1 MALEW
6 LKANFAA
13 AKKAALDEVG
23 KFKNAKFH
31 EGVIAA
37 CAKMAYAD
45 GIVDPKEKIKMMG
58 FIQSADVLSVFKMD
72 DNIALWKKWAGKYEN
87 DKDFAD
93 MEALQVIGKNKA
105 DSAASRTLVRVAIL
119 VANADQNFDKSE
131 IEAAVQICREL
142 GLDPAEF
149 NLAA

>member
-6 LKANFAA
+6 LKTNLQA
-13 AKKAALDEVG
+13 AKKSVLDEVG
-23 KFKNAKFH
+23 KFKNAKFL

-45 GIVDPKEKIKMMG
+45 GTVDSKEKQKMMG
-58 FIQSADVLSVFKMD
+58 FVQNSEVLSVFKVED
-72 DNIALWKKWAGKYEN
+72 VIAMWKKWAAKYES

-105 DSAASRTLVRVAIL
+105 DQGASRVLVRVAIL
-119 VANADQNFDKSE
+119 VANSDGNFDKSE
-131 IEAAVQICREL
+131 ITSAIEICKEL
-142 GLDPAEF
+142 GLDPADF
-149 NLAA
+149 NLVA

>member
-6 LKANFAA
+6 LKTNFAA

-23 KFKNAKFH
+23 KFRNAKFH

-45 GIVDPKEKIKMMG
+45 GIVDPKEKQKMMG
-58 FIQSADVLSVFKMD
+58 FIQNSDVLSVFKIED
-72 DNIALWKKWAGKYEN
+72 SIALWKKWAGKYDN

-93 MEALQVIGKNKA
+93 MEALQAIGKNKA
-105 DSAASRTLVRVAIL
+105 DSGAARTLVRVVIL
-119 VANADQNFDKSE
+119 VANSDNNFDANE
-131 IEAAVQICREL
+131 IRSAIEICREL

>member
-6 LKANFAA
+6 LKTNLGA
-13 AKKAALDEVG
+13 AKAAITTEVG

-31 EGVIAA
+31 EAVIAA

-45 GIVDPKEKIKMMG
+45 GVVDPKEKLKMMG
-58 FIQSADVLSVFKMD
+58 FIQNSEALAVFKVD
-72 DNIALWKKWAGKYEN
+72 DSVAHWKKWATKYDN

-93 MEALQVIGKNKA
+93 MEALQTIAKIKS
-105 DSAASRTLVRVAIL
+105 DSGAARTLLRVAIL
-119 VANADQNFDKSE
+119 VANSDNNFDAHE
-131 IEAAVQICREL
+131 ISAAVSIAREL

-149 NLAA
+149 NLPA

>member
-6 LKANFAA
+6 LKTNLAA

-31 EGVIAA
+31 EGVIAG

-45 GIVDPKEKIKMMG
+45 GMVDPKEKLKMMG
-58 FIQSADVLSVFKMD
+58 FIQNSEALSVFKIED
-72 DNIALWKKWAGKYEN
+72 SIALWKKWSAKYEN

-105 DSAASRTLVRVAIL
+105 DSGAARTLVRVVIL
-119 VANADQNFDKSE
+119 VANSDQNFDKDE
-131 IEAAVQICREL
+131 IKTAIEICREL
-142 GLDPAEF
+142 GLDPTEF
-149 NLAA
+149 GLAA

>member
-6 LKANFAA
+6 LKTNFAA

-58 FIQSADVLSVFKMD
+58 FIQSSDVLAVFKMD
-72 DNIALWKKWAGKYEN
+72 DNVALWKKWVGKYEN

-93 MEALQVIGKNKA
+93 MEALQVIGKIKP
-105 DSAASRTLVRVAIL
+105 DSGASRTLLRVAIL
-119 VANADQNFDKSE
+119 VANADQNFDASE
-131 IEAAVQICREL
+131 IKAAIEICREL

-149 NLAA
+149 NLSA